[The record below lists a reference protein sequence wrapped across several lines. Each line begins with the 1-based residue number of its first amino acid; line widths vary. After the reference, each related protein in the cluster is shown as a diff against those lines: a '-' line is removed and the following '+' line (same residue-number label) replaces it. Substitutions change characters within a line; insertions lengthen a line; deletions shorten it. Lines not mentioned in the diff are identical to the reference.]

1 MNARRV
7 HIIGIGAGSPEHLTQ
22 QAITALNEVD
32 VFLVADKRAA
42 TDELVTLRKAI
53 CERFISP
60 SHAYSFV
67 TVADPSRGEDASR
80 GTAAYG
86 MAVRD
91 WHAARATTYAA
102 TMEALPADAVVGF
115 LVWGDPAFYDSTIR
129 VVNNIGVRIDLLVT
143 VIPGISAFQ
152 ALAAAHAI
160 VLHEI
165 GAPVHITTGRR
176 LVTEWDVDLGTV
188 VVMLDGHLVCREL
201 LGVAPDLVIHW
212 GAYVGMPQ
220 QELRSGRLA
229 DVIDEITRLRAGLR
243 EQHGWVM
250 DVYALSLPTT
260 GPGNIDASPAVRV
273 IEEIPPKRDVQLTD
287 RVTRSTDD
295 RG

>member
-1 MNARRV
+1 MSARRV

-22 QAITALNEVD
+22 QAITALNDVD

-42 TDELVTLRKAI
+42 TDELVTLRRAI

-60 SHAYSFV
+60 SHQYRFV
-67 TVADPSRGEDASR
+67 TVADPSRGQDASR
-80 GTAAYG
+80 STADYGT
-86 MAVRD
+86 AVRD
-91 WHAARATTYAA
+91 WHAARAASYAE
-102 TMEALPADAVVGF
+102 TIRALPVDAVVGF

-129 VVNNIGVRIDLLVT
+129 VVDSIGAHIALSVN

-152 ALAAAHAI
+152 ALAAAHRI

-165 GAPVHITTGRR
+165 GAPIHITTGRR
-176 LVTEWDVDLGTV
+176 LVTEWQPHLGTF

-201 LGVAPDLVIHW
+201 LPAVPDIFIHW

-229 DVIDEITRLRAGLR
+229 DVIDEIEDLRVGLR
-243 EQHGWVM
+243 ERHGWVM
-250 DVYALSLPTT
+250 DVYALSVPTSGSLGRPGSQAADGEALQQEGRCEAAADTFT
-260 GPGNIDASPAVRV
+260 GA
-273 IEEIPPKRDVQLTD
+273 
-287 RVTRSTDD
+287 
-295 RG
+295 